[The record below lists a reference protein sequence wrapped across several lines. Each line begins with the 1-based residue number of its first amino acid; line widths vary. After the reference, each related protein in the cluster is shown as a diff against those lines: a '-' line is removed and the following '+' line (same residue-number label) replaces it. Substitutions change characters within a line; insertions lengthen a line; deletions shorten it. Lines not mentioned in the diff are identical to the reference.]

1 MVNENVLTLSYGKI
15 KEKNLDNGGLMPES
29 FETYQIVKPGDI
41 ILRLTDLQNDKTSLR
56 VGHSNFEGIIT
67 SAYVDISSANYKS
80 KYLYYLLH
88 AYDLMKV
95 FYNLGAGLRQGM
107 KFSDLKRLPAFGV
120 EQDEQQQ
127 IIDYLES
134 YERKTDELK
143 QKIQTQITLLRERRT
158 SLISHAVTGKVKI
171 T

>member
-1 MVNENVLTLSYGKI
+1 
-15 KEKNLDNGGLMPES
+15 
-29 FETYQIVKPGDI
+29 VKPGDI

>member
-41 ILRLTDLQNDKTSLR
+41 VLRLTDLQNDKTSLR
-56 VGHSNFEGIIT
+56 VGHSGFEGIIT
-67 SAYVDISSANYKS
+67 SAYVDVSSISYES

-88 AYDLMKV
+88 AFDLMKV

-107 KFSDLKRLPAFGV
+107 KFSDLKRLPSFDIGRE
-120 EQDEQQQ
+120 EQLKVVA
-127 IIDYLES
+127 YLEDF
-134 YERKTDELK
+134 EKKTDELK
-143 QKIQTQITLLRERRT
+143 QNIQTQIKLLKERRT
-158 SLISHAVTGKVKI
+158 SLISHAVTGKVKL
-171 T
+171 